1 MEASPPK
8 ISEKRNSYFLKLG
21 GLDIHLLMRR
31 GPENWIP
38 QFFQLSRFY
47 DTLIK
52 LIGHSIIL
60 PINCVET
67 F

>member
-47 DTLIK
+47 DT
-52 LIGHSIIL
+52 
-60 PINCVET
+60 
-67 F
+67 